1 LIPVTRVVT
10 LAEIEIALIDLDLI
24 GEMERGFV
32 AYSEGRVIVP
42 PVGELLFDEPPGE
55 LHIKYGVIR
64 GDDVFVV
71 KMATG
76 FYRNPDLGLPPFN
89 GMNVVFNARTGAPV
103 MVLLDG
109 GHLTNVR
116 TAAAGAVA
124 SKHLGPREVT
134 TIGICGSGVQ
144 ARLQALALKEV
155 TPCRDLVVWARDPA
169 KAERCAADLSH
180 GGFRAR
186 SVGTPG
192 EVAAAANLIVTT
204 TAAGSPY
211 LRAADIRPGTHITA
225 MGSDTPEK
233 RELQPEILALAGVV
247 AADSK
252 SQCLVRGEIHH
263 AVAAGLLDPERIV
276 EIGAIIKTPAVGRT
290 DDAQITVADLTGVA
304 VQDIQIS
311 KAVAARLDA
320 RPA

>member
-1 LIPVTRVVT
+1 MTRVVT
-10 LAEIEIALIDLDLI
+10 PAEIEKALVGLDLVHA
-24 GEMERGFV
+24 MEEGFV
-32 AYSEGRVIVP
+32 AYSDGKVIVP
-42 PVGELLFDEPPGE
+42 PVGELLFDAPPGE

-89 GMNVVFNARTGAPV
+89 GMNVVFSARTGAPE

-124 SKHLGPREVT
+124 AKHLGARQVT
-134 TIGICGSGVQ
+134 GIGICGSGVQ
-144 ARLQALALKEV
+144 ARLQALALKDV
-155 TPCRDLVVWARDPA
+155 TPCRDLVVWARDRG
-169 KAERCAADLSH
+169 KAEQCAADL
-180 GGFRAR
+180 AR
-186 SVGTPG
+186 SGFHARAVDTPAD
-192 EVAAAANLIVTT
+192 VAAAANLIVTT
-204 TAAGSPY
+204 TAAHTPY
-211 LRAADIRPGTHITA
+211 LRAEDIRPGTHITA

-233 RELQPEILALAGVV
+233 NELPPEILARAHVV
-247 AADSK
+247 SADSVA
-252 SQCLVRGEIHH
+252 QCRVRGEIHH
-263 AVAAGLLDPERIV
+263 ALAAGVLDPERIV
-276 EIGAIIKTPAVGRT
+276 EIGAIIKTPALGRT
-290 DDAQITVADLTGVA
+290 NDTEITVADLTGVA